1 MNGLALAGLI
11 CGIASLLSGVP
22 AVFAPA
28 VTVLLFLASI
38 AAIILGSV
46 AMYKTKKA
54 YGTVS
59 TMSVIALVTGVLG
72 LFFGLLYSLP
82 VAVCSCLCAG
92 FNEAGGISGMYGCA
106 KDIADDIASNIEANS
121 NIGQFF
127 N

>member
-11 CGIASLLSGVP
+11 CGIASLLSGVT

-28 VTVLLFLASI
+28 VTVLLFLSSI

-54 YGTVS
+54 YGSVS
-59 TMSVIALVTGVLG
+59 AMSVIALVTGILG

-82 VAVCSCLCAG
+82 VALCSCLCAG
-92 FNEAGGISGMYGCA
+92 FNEAGGIGGMYGCA